1 MQIVHLLSVNHIVF
15 PLCYK
20 ANNNKG
26 LLSSSLWGGKWR
38 RDAEWADREREVTA
52 ILIVNIIYFYWALG
66 LWDLS
71 IHALSENPI
80 RWSLSVLL
88 QWKHRA
94 PSNLRL
100 RLTCTHTKKTEER
113 LEQEEMFWF
122 LSCFLLPVLTSA
134 RREKIA
140 KTLRTLHL
148 QDVLKVLFYSK
159 NKSVIIRVMSWPLP
173 LLKHG
178 DLHYHIVFIF
188 LIITIKKH
196 FQLKVHFIE
205 LLSKVTLS

>member
-100 RLTCTHTKKTEER
+100 RLTCTHKKNGGTPWAGR
-113 LEQEEMFWF
+113 N
-122 LSCFLLPVLTSA
+122 VLISIVFSA
-134 RREKIA
+134 PCSYLREKRENSKDA
-140 KTLRTLHL
+140 KNSAFARCA
-148 QDVLKVLFYSK
+148 QGFILFK
-159 NKSVIIRVMSWPLP
+159 
-173 LLKHG
+173 
-178 DLHYHIVFIF
+178 
-188 LIITIKKH
+188 
-196 FQLKVHFIE
+196 E
-205 LLSKVTLS
+205 